1 MNNTI
6 LKKLFKVKA
15 LTYASFFPI
24 FLGIMGIYTNIES
37 THNYENGSEVLVEVI
52 EKPRDCE
59 SINSRNTFIKVYYNG
74 LTIPK
79 KIGTGYCENLNKDF
93 IKMKLTPNGKYLF
106 FLDEI
111 DYFPKQ
117 IGASSMIVFIG
128 IIILLISLRK
138 NTAGNSG
145 LAQ

>member
-1 MNNTI
+1 
-6 LKKLFKVKA
+6 
-15 LTYASFFPI
+15 
-24 FLGIMGIYTNIES
+24 
-37 THNYENGSEVLVEVI
+37 
-52 EKPRDCE
+52 
-59 SINSRNTFIKVYYNG
+59 
-74 LTIPK
+74 
-79 KIGTGYCENLNKDF
+79 
-93 IKMKLTPNGKYLF
+93 MKLTPNGKYLF